1 MKKVLCALCAA
12 LCVALSPGN
21 ALAEDAILKPL
32 VTRLAKAPKSVLL
45 VGNSFMYYNNGV
57 GAYARQISGDQH
69 EPMSFTMAT
78 IGGAGL
84 DWHLVKSYLRP
95 NGLRSYST
103 TSDGSNR
110 LIFHEYPDGKI
121 FDAVILQDNSQ
132 GPIHPE
138 LSKLFRKYAAIHCKD
153 IREVGSEPLI
163 MMTWAYADKPEMTA
177 QLANATI
184 EVANENR
191 AMVVPVGLAFAN
203 AQKGRPDLRLIVADN
218 RHPTPAGTYLEGC
231 VIFATLSGK
240 SPVGSKCTGVGDA
253 RISEADARYLQE
265 VAWQTVKDFFGWNE

>member
-1 MKKVLCALCAA
+1 MKKLFCAFCAA
-12 LCVALSPGN
+12 ACVALFTGH
-21 ALAEDAILKPL
+21 ALAEDAIIKPL
-32 VTRLAKAPKSVLL
+32 VTHLARAPKSVLL

-57 GAYARQISGDQH
+57 GSYARQISVDQH
-69 EPMSFTMAT
+69 EPMTFTMTT

-103 TSDGSNR
+103 TGDGSNR
-110 LIFHEYPDGKI
+110 LVFHEYPDGKI

-153 IREVGSEPLI
+153 IREVGSEPLL

-177 QLANATI
+177 LLANATI

-203 AQKGRPDLRLIVADN
+203 AKKGRPDLRLIVADN

-253 RISEADARYLQE
+253 RISESDARYLQE
-265 VAWQTVKDFFGWNE
+265 VAWRTVKEFFGW

>member
-1 MKKVLCALCAA
+1 MKKLLCAC
-12 LCVALSPGN
+12 CVATCCALGGPSAQAAETLS
-21 ALAEDAILKPL
+21 APL
-32 VTRLAKAPKSVLL
+32 VTHLEKTPKSVLL
-45 VGNSFMYYNNGV
+45 VGTSFMYYNNGV
-57 GAYARQISGDQH
+57 GSYARQISVDQK
-69 EPMSFTMAT
+69 EPMTFTMAT

-103 TSDGSNR
+103 ANDGSNR
-110 LIFHEYPDGKI
+110 LKFREFPDGKI
-121 FDAVILQDNSQ
+121 FDAVVLQENSQ

-138 LSKLFRKYAAIHCKD
+138 LAPRFRKYAAIHCRD

-163 MMTWAYADKPEMTA
+163 MMTWAYADRPEMTE

-184 EVANENR
+184 AVANENR

-203 AQKGRPDLRLIVADN
+203 ALKGRPELKLTVADN

-231 VIFATLSGK
+231 VLFATLSGK
-240 SPVGSKCTGVGDA
+240 SPVGAKCSGVGEA
-253 RISEADARYLQE
+253 RVTKADARYLQE
-265 VAWQTVKDFFGWNE
+265 VAWQTVKDFFGW